1 MQKIKVVI
9 LILPEVHILD
19 LAGPD
24 QVFLE
29 AIGYDAPFE
38 ISYCATESNIFTSSN
53 LPFGVLQHFSE
64 VTLERNAWVEHILK
78 KYKNPNIETYLNT
91 VLNCDV

>member
-1 MQKIKVVI
+1 MQKTTIAFLV
-9 LILPEVHILD
+9 LPHVHLLD

-38 ISYCATESNIFTSSN
+38 IVYCSIGDEVASSAL
-53 LPFGVLQHFSE
+53 LPFGKLKHFSKMK
-64 VTLERNAWVEHILK
+64 L
-78 KYKNPNIETYLNT
+78 NPQDFLI
-91 VLNCDV
+91 VPCA